1 MGVRDTE
8 GLGVGGGEGV
18 GDPPVGPAE
27 RVAGERGVALPA
39 VGVGVGRWEGAG
51 VGEVEGQG
59 EGERGEEGVGE
70 GVEEVEGQ
78 GEGTLRPLDVPR
90 APLKGPYLR

>member
-1 MGVRDTE
+1 MPLSLCPGRGARTA
-8 GLGVGGGEGV
+8 
-18 GDPPVGPAE
+18 PPP
-27 RVAGERGVALPA
+27 LPCA
-39 VGVGVGRWEGAG
+39 PSRVGVGRWEGVG
-51 VGEVEGQG
+51 VREVEGQG

-90 APLKGPYLR
+90 APLKGPYLN